1 MIEHALRPLEL
12 RAEGRRLQGIAL
24 KYGDVSPSHRER
36 FEPGAFDLSGG
47 PTRWLDY
54 RHDRTRV
61 LAHTAGG
68 GLTLRDSDDALFIDA
83 DLPELPLTDRA
94 LAEIASGALSGLSI
108 EFHAMEES
116 RDGEIRV
123 VEKADLAGIGLVAS
137 PSYPASGVE
146 IRQSGTITSTIPYDS
161 NLACECY
168 GRGQS
173 GEQGKGMT
181 ATIRLEPGSLIL
193 PDSLIA
199 VWKNFGAPL
208 ASTDKGTLRVSEGRK
223 GLGIEMDLPDTT
235 WGEDIL
241 GASEGVPIVIRPMF
255 DASEVE
261 VSESFK
267 AGYEGADKAIANLR
281 KVPVRA
287 LLVGP
292 TPNGEGWPEAKITPS
307 QKRREAASR
316 RERFAWL

>member
-1 MIEHALRPLEL
+1 MLR
-12 RAEGRRLQGIAL
+12 
-24 KYGDVSPSHRER
+24 YGDTSPSHRER
-36 FEPGAFDLSGG
+36 FQPGAFKDLGAG
-47 PTRWLDY
+47 PIRWLNY
-54 RHDRTRV
+54 RHDRSRI
-61 LAHTAGG
+61 LAFTGNG
-68 GLTLRDSDDALFIDA
+68 GLTLTDTSEALLLKA
-83 DLPELPLTDRA
+83 ELPELPLS
-94 LAEIASGALSGLSI
+94 EIALDEVRSGKLSGLSI
-108 EFHAMEES
+108 EFRAEKES
-116 RDGEIRV
+116 RHGNVRV
-123 VEKADLAGIGLVAS
+123 IEEARLSGVGLVQS
-137 PSYPASGVE
+137 PSYPDSRVE
-146 IRQSGTITSTIPYDS
+146 TRAAGTISSTIPYGSD
-161 NLACECY
+161 LACECY

-173 GEQGKGMT
+173 GEAGKGMT

-208 ASTDKGTLRVSEGRK
+208 ASTDKGTLRVTEGRK

-235 WGEDIL
+235 WGDDIL

-261 VSESFK
+261 ASESFK

-292 TPNGEGWPEAKITPS
+292 TPNGEGWPEAKITP
-307 QKRREAASR
+307 RPANR
-316 RERFAWL
+316 RERYLWL